1 MSKRLTDT
9 EIWSKEWF
17 LRLTLKE
24 KLLVKFLFDN
34 CDCAGIYEP
43 NYMLLSFYF
52 GEPVTKE
59 DFKNIKQIKILDN
72 GSFFIEDFIKFQYGV
87 SIIEL
92 NPKFSVHKGVLKQLQ
107 KNSIITVT
115 KGLDN
120 SYIITVLDKDKDKD
134 KDNSINSTNN
144 TNINKPKDIFCNSD
158 FEKCF
163 SIYKEVC
170 TKLTPLRF
178 ERRSKAI
185 LEELSTFLDE
195 IEYNFDYFKELC
207 EKANQLEKIVDSK
220 IDFKT
225 MIKNHIGITNGKYD
239 KKEQVDISKYFV

>member
-52 GEPVTKE
+52 GENITKE
-59 DFKNIKQIKILDN
+59 DFKNIKQVTILDN
-72 GSFFIEDFIKFQYGV
+72 GNFFIEDFISFQYGV
-87 SIIEL
+87 SITEL

-120 SYIITVLDKDKDKD
+120 SYNITVLNKDKDKDIDKDKDK
-134 KDNSINSTNN
+134 KI
-144 TNINKPKDIFCNSD
+144 KKDIYCNQD

-163 SIYKEVC
+163 KIYSDTCK
-170 TKLTPLRF
+170 KLNPLRF
-178 ERRSKAI
+178 ERRSKVI
-185 LEELSTFLDE
+185 LEQLSAFLDE
-195 IEYNFDYFKELC
+195 IEYNFDYFQELC
-207 EKANQLEKIVDSK
+207 TKANELEKIMDTK
-220 IDFKT
+220 IDFK
-225 MIKNHIGITNGKYD
+225 MMLNNHIGITSGKY
-239 KKEQVDISKYFV
+239 KKVKTSNDYEY

>member
-52 GEPVTKE
+52 SEEITKE
-59 DFKNIKQIKILDN
+59 DFNNIKQVKILDN
-72 GSFFIEDFIKFQYGV
+72 GNFFIEDFISFQYGV
-87 SIIEL
+87 SITEL

-120 SYIITVLDKDKDKD
+120 SCNITVLNKDKDKD
-134 KDNSINSTNN
+134 KDID
-144 TNINKPKDIFCNSD
+144 KDIDIEIKENLKKEDIYCNQD

-163 SIYKEVC
+163 KIYSETCK
-170 TKLTPLRF
+170 KLNPLRF
-178 ERRSKAI
+178 ERRSRVI
-185 LEELSTFLDE
+185 LEQLSTFLDE
-195 IEYNFDYFKELC
+195 IEYDFDYFQELC
-207 EKANQLEKIVDSK
+207 IKANELEKIMDTK
-220 IDFKT
+220 IDFK
-225 MIKNHIGITNGKYD
+225 MMLNNHIGITSGKY
-239 KKEQVDISKYFV
+239 KKVKTANDYEY

>member
-9 EIWSKEWF
+9 EIWNKEWF
-17 LRLTLKE
+17 LKLTIKE

-52 GEPVTKE
+52 GEQVTKE

-163 SIYKEVC
+163 SIYKEIC

>member
-52 GEPVTKE
+52 GENITKE
-59 DFKNIKQIKILDN
+59 DFKNIKQVTILDN
-72 GSFFIEDFIKFQYGV
+72 GNFFIEDFISFQYGV
-87 SIIEL
+87 SITEL

-120 SYIITVLDKDKDKD
+120 SYNITVLNKDKDKD
-134 KDNSINSTNN
+134 KDNFFNSNSS
-144 TNINKPKDIFCNSD
+144 NKSKIDIYCNQH

-163 SIYKEVC
+163 KMYSEICKN
-170 TKLTPLRF
+170 LIPLSS
-178 ERRSKAI
+178 ERRNRKTLQLLAD
-185 LEELSTFLDE
+185 FLDE
-195 IEYNFDYFKELC
+195 IEFDFDYFKELC
-207 EKANQLEKIVDSK
+207 TKANELRMIVTNH
-220 IDFKT
+220 IDFRL
-225 MIKNHIGITNGKYD
+225 MLRNHIGITNGKYQKVKTSND
-239 KKEQVDISKYFV
+239 YEY